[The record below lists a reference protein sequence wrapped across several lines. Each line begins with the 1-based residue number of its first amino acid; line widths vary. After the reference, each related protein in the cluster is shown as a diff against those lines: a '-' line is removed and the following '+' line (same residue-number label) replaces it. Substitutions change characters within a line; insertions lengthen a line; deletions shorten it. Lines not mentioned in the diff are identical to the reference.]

1 MNKTTETSFCSRPAA
16 LFACG
21 RQSIRLPVP
30 VYIRSSASVVGSR
43 EKQGPLG
50 ELFDF
55 AGEDDL
61 FGCDNWED
69 AESSLQR
76 DALHLAL
83 QKAGLHST
91 DIRYLFAGDL
101 LGQSI
106 ATSFGLMQYERPL
119 FGLYGACSTC
129 GLSLTLASLA
139 VSGSFADFAAC
150 VTSSHFASAEKEFRF
165 PLGYGNQRPL
175 SASWTVTGSGAFI
188 LANAPSGHDR
198 AMITGLTPGKI
209 VDYGLR
215 DSMNMGACMAPAA
228 ADTIRQHFEDFGTAP
243 KDYDKIVTGDLGKVG
258 QRVLLDLLQTSGI
271 DLGERHMDCGIEIYD
286 CKKQDTH
293 GCCKDKR
300 CLFPSA
306 CSNIEADHTDYLNLL
321 RELRRI
327 EGIKKVFVRS
337 GLRYDYMMADKNDAF
352 FRELVEHHISGQLKV
367 APEHM
372 SDNALYYMGKPS
384 FNVYEQFRERYAR
397 INQKLGRKQYLVPYL
412 MSSHPGATLDDAIML
427 AQYLNR
433 IGYMPEQV
441 QDFYPTP
448 STMSTCMYYTG
459 VDPRTMQPIYVARD
473 PHEKAMQR
481 ALIQYRKP
489 ENYKLVREALEKAG
503 HRDLIGYTKHC
514 LIRPVPPRPGETSAS
529 GGHGTGK
536 KGGKAHGSAGGA
548 GKGPKGSKG
557 HGGMSRAQNTAGR
570 NRAAQGRQGA
580 NGGGRRN

>member
-61 FGCDNWED
+61 FGCDTWED

-243 KDYDKIVTGDLGKVG
+243 NDYDKIVTGDLGKVG

-337 GLRYDYMMADKNDAF
+337 GLRYDYMMADRNDAF
-352 FRELVEHHISGQLKV
+352 FKELVEHHISGQLKV

-372 SDNALYYMGKPS
+372 S
-384 FNVYEQFRERYAR
+384 V
-397 INQKLGRKQYLVPYL
+397 
-412 MSSHPGATLDDAIML
+412 HP
-427 AQYLNR
+427 
-433 IGYMPEQV
+433 
-441 QDFYPTP
+441 
-448 STMSTCMYYTG
+448 
-459 VDPRTMQPIYVARD
+459 
-473 PHEKAMQR
+473 
-481 ALIQYRKP
+481 
-489 ENYKLVREALEKAG
+489 VREW
-503 HRDLIGYTKHC
+503 HRLPARWP
-514 LIRPVPPRPGETSAS
+514 L
-529 GGHGTGK
+529 
-536 KGGKAHGSAGGA
+536 
-548 GKGPKGSKG
+548 
-557 HGGMSRAQNTAGR
+557 
-570 NRAAQGRQGA
+570 
-580 NGGGRRN
+580 